1 MTNDQLKDN
10 QSDYW
15 SILANINE
23 WIKFS
28 DQKSVFVITTY
39 SVIITII
46 YSNSTD
52 IYDAIRESK
61 LLIISSVICS
71 LVSAVSIYFSY
82 RCLSPTIKN
91 RNKSSIYFFGH
102 IANHKNHKEYYEY
115 SKNILNSPS
124 EVEESLAEQIHT
136 NSKIA
141 YKKFMF
147 VAYSIRAQIVSIS
160 LLGISLIIYFI

>member
-1 MTNDQLKDN
+1 MNEDKFKDN

-15 SILANINE
+15 NILSNINE

-52 IYDAIRESK
+52 IYDAIRESNI
-61 LLIISSVICS
+61 LIFASIICA
-71 LVSAVSIYFSY
+71 LISAVSIYFSF
-82 RCLSPTIKN
+82 RCLSPNLKN
-91 RNKSSIYFFGH
+91 TNKSSIYFFGH
-102 IANHKNHKEYYEY
+102 IANHNNYLDYYNY
-115 SKNILNSPS
+115 SKNILKSPS
-124 EVEESLAEQIHT
+124 EIEESLAEQIYT

-141 YKKFMF
+141 NKKFKF
-147 VAYSIRAQIVSIS
+147 VTYSIRAQIVSIS
-160 LLGISLIIYFI
+160 FIGLALIVYFI